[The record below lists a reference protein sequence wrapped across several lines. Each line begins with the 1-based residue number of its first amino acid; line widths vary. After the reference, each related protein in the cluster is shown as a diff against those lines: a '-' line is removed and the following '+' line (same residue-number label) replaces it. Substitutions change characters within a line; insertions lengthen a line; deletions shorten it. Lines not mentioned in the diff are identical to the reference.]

1 MPLRG
6 FDFQSSSVLG
16 VAGTHRLQQNGR
28 FERRG
33 VTIPG
38 NIVEWRIGRYL
49 GAFPVLHNLPTS
61 PVEGVDKS
69 AQGRPLLAKSDR
81 LRYELVV
88 LLITAVVFLGCIFS
102 PPSLMDDV
110 DAAQPQ
116 IARNML
122 DSGDWV
128 TPHLNGVAYMEKPP
142 LKYWMIAVSF
152 QIFGV
157 HDWAA
162 RLPMALFAVALC
174 WLTARIGFWA
184 FSEQAGLYAGLALS
198 TCVGMFLFT
207 RVLIPDITLAF
218 TITLALWS
226 FLQAL
231 EEDEPH
237 PRRWAALLAASIGTG
252 LLLKGLIAAVFPIG
266 GALLYLA
273 LTRQLFLA
281 PTWRKL
287 RPFSG
292 ALIIFLIAAPW
303 HILATIRNP
312 PYFHFGFDSGP
323 GQYHGFFWF
332 YFFNEHLLR
341 FLNLRYPHDY
351 NTVPRLY
358 FWLLHLLWLFPWS
371 AYFPALLK
379 LDYRPVDRGGRARL
393 AAVCWTGFLLVF
405 FSFSSTQEYYSMP
418 IYPSLALLLGCAMA
432 SNVSWL
438 RRGQLVI
445 SGVAAAAGV
454 IVVFILIEVWNLP
467 TPGDISRALTQHPD
481 AYTLSLGHM
490 GDLTL
495 QSFAYL
501 RTPLIVAGIA
511 FLAGA
516 TASRWRQP
524 YFAFVLM
531 MVLFAHAARLALVV
545 FDPYLSSRPLAEA
558 LIQSPPG
565 ELIEDDAYYT
575 FSSVF
580 FYANR
585 RALLLNGRKTNLE
598 YGSYAPGAAQV
609 FINDEDF
616 GKLWALPQRY
626 YLLIEAPAVPRIQKL
641 AGRERLFAVKESGGK
656 FLFTNHAGSN

>member
-1 MPLRG
+1 M
-6 FDFQSSSVLG
+6 SSVE
-16 VAGTHRLQQNGR
+16 A
-28 FERRG
+28 
-33 VTIPG
+33 
-38 NIVEWRIGRYL
+38 
-49 GAFPVLHNLPTS
+49 
-61 PVEGVDKS
+61 VDGS
-69 AQGRPLLAKSDR
+69 VPARSGEHVR
-81 LRYELVV
+81 LRYELW
-88 LLITAVVFLGCIFS
+88 LLLAAAIVFLGCVFS

-110 DAAQPQ
+110 DATQAQ

-128 TPHLNGVAYMEKPP
+128 TAHLNGVAYLEKPP
-142 LKYWMIAVSF
+142 LKYWMIAASF
-152 QIFGV
+152 RLFGV

-184 FSEQAGLYAGLALS
+184 FSLRAGLYAALALS

-207 RVLIPDITLAF
+207 RVLIPDIMLAF

-226 FLQAL
+226 FLRAL
-231 EEDEPH
+231 EEEESH

-266 GALLYLA
+266 GGLLYLA
-273 LTRQLFLA
+273 VTKQMFRRW
-281 PTWRKL
+281 TWQRL

-292 ALIIFLIAAPW
+292 ALIVLAIAAPW
-303 HILATIRNP
+303 HILATVRNP
-312 PYFHFGFDSGP
+312 PYFYFGLQSGP

-341 FLNLRYPHDY
+341 FLNLRYPRDY
-351 NTVPRLY
+351 NTVPRVY
-358 FWLLHLLWLFPWS
+358 FWLFHLIWLFPWS

-379 LDYRPVDRGGRARL
+379 LDYKTADRGGRARL

-405 FSFSSTQEYYSMP
+405 FTFSSTQEYYSMP
-418 IYPSLALLLGCAMA
+418 CYPALALLLGCAMTSHTA
-432 SNVSWL
+432 WT
-438 RRGQLVI
+438 RRGQWLI
-445 SGVAAAAGV
+445 SGVAGVAASV
-454 IVVFILIEVWNLP
+454 VVFILIQVWNLP
-467 TPGDISRALTQHPD
+467 TPGDISQALTQHPD

-511 FLAGA
+511 FVLGA
-516 TASRWRQP
+516 TAWRWRQP
-524 YFAFVLM
+524 YYAFVLM
-531 MVLFAHAARLALVV
+531 MVLFIHAARLALVV
-545 FDPYLSSRPLAEA
+545 FDPYLSSRPLADA
-558 LIQSPPG
+558 LLQAPPG
-565 ELIEDDAYYT
+565 ALIEDNAYYT

-585 RALLLNGRKTNLE
+585 RGLLLNGRKTNLE
-598 YGSYAPGAAQV
+598 YGSYAPNAPRV

-616 GKLWALPQRY
+616 AKLWALPQRY
-626 YLLIEAPAVPRIQKL
+626 YLLIEGPAVARIEKF
-641 AGRERLFAVKESGGK
+641 AGRERLFIVKESGGK
-656 FLFTNHAGSN
+656 FLFTNHAGLD